1 MMNKPLVSVII
12 PLYNHEKYIKQTIES
27 VVHQGYGLK
36 HIQLIV
42 VDDCSPDNSIEV
54 VQELL
59 KLYNFQF
66 IINKKNKG
74 ICNNLNDALSLVKGK
89 YVCITG
95 SDDFWSLDKLEIQV
109 QFMESNNHVAVC
121 SGNVI
126 KVDSDGH
133 SLVEDKQRLSPE
145 RTYSFKDVFMRDFP
159 FSSTCAMIRTTVFEE
174 VGLYDSNLKIED
186 YYMWLKIA
194 HAGYSIHFQ
203 EDILGYYRIH
213 NANTILKSWLIYT
226 EMKKII
232 TAYQQHKIYPQ
243 ALRRLKIVYFPQI
256 AQIDKRRA
264 VSMLPAAISHTRFF
278 YRGLFYLLKPLNS

>member
-1 MMNKPLVSVII
+1 MINKPLVSVII

-27 VVHQGYGLK
+27 VVHQGYGLE

-42 VDDCSPDNSIEV
+42 VDDCSPDSSAQV

-59 KLYNFQF
+59 KLYDFQF
-66 IINKKNKG
+66 IINPKNKG
-74 ICNNLNDALSLVKGK
+74 ICNNLNDALSLIKGK

-109 QFMESNNHVAVC
+109 QFMESNDHVAVC

-126 KVDSDGH
+126 KVDSEGH
-133 SLVEDKQRLSPE
+133 PLAEDKQRLSPE

-159 FSSTCAMIRTTVFEE
+159 FSSTCAMIRATVFDE
-174 VGLYDSNLKIED
+174 VGLYDPNLKIED

-194 HAGYSIHFQ
+194 HAGHSIHFQ
-203 EDILGYYRIH
+203 ADILGYYRIH
-213 NANTILKSWLIYT
+213 NANTILKSWLIYS
-226 EMKKII
+226 EMRKII
-232 TAYQQHKIYPQ
+232 SAYQYHEIYPQ

-278 YRGLFYLLKPLNS
+278 YRGLFYLFKPLNS

>member
-1 MMNKPLVSVII
+1 MPLHERVATFHRQRFKKENITTRTIYHHHISHHLIMQFKKYEIVEKQNIFLDKKKII
-12 PLYNHEKYIKQTIES
+12 PLK
-27 VVHQGYGLK
+27 V
-36 HIQLIV
+36 
-42 VDDCSPDNSIEV
+42 
-54 VQELL
+54 
-59 KLYNFQF
+59 
-66 IINKKNKG
+66 INKKNKG